1 MKSEKKKY
9 TIFNSLFTSL
19 KIAPFGTGCKLF
31 LSILN
36 SLLSPIQI
44 IVVANFIDSS
54 LQYINGAQ
62 NKNTIILNVV
72 FICLMQI
79 YGKLNGTILSLV
91 NQKISDKFQ
100 TIIDPLM
107 LEKQAKLKY
116 HHIENH
122 ETWNLIT
129 RVISR
134 SGFQES
140 LNNSFDLLQLI
151 VQIVGVWLILASQ
164 IWWTTIVIVI
174 ISIPLMFVS
183 IRSGRILYDMDKRVT
198 MLTRFMNYYASILTN
213 REAAAER
220 TIFGYTDKINEK
232 FIQAHKERTNT
243 NLKTITSRMLRTKIS
258 GLILIIFGIF
268 LMGILLNDVSTG
280 NISVGMYISFIG
292 TLMSILNGFSWRM
305 GSILQNFSGLKEYYK
320 EFNQFINLE
329 ECEECTEMFSSDKQ
343 SKKLEF
349 EYLEF
354 INVSFKYPGTEK
366 YVIKNLDLRLEKGNH
381 YAVVGANG
389 AGKTTIIK
397 LITRLYDVEEGEI
410 RLNGKDINLYKY
422 NELLSLFGIVYQD
435 FAKYYITLKEN
446 LTFSNDDQNISEMIT
461 QVGLDNVVNNWANGD
476 KTLLGK
482 IDPDGIDISGGEW
495 QKLAIARA
503 LYNNPAFKIL
513 DEPTASLSPTAESEI
528 YRNFQNVTRN
538 DTTLLITHRLGS
550 TKFVNEI
557 LVFDQGE
564 LVERGTHDYLMNKQG
579 IYNTL
584 FESQRKWYNE

>member
-1 MKSEKKKY
+1 MNLENKKY
-9 TIFNSLFTSL
+9 TIFNSLFISL
-19 KIAPFGTGCKLF
+19 RIAPFGIGCKLF

-36 SLLSPIQI
+36 SLISPIQI
-44 IVVANFIDSS
+44 IVIANFIDSS
-54 LQYINGAQ
+54 IQYINGAQ
-62 NKNTIILNVV
+62 NRNTIILNVV

-79 YGKLNGTILSLV
+79 YSKLSGTMLSLI

-100 TIIDPLM
+100 IKINPLI

-116 HHIENH
+116 FYIENH

-129 RVISR
+129 RVTSR

-151 VQIVGVWLILASQ
+151 VQITGIWLILASQ

-174 ISIPLMFVS
+174 ISIPLMIVS
-183 IRSGRILYDMDKRVT
+183 IRSGKILYDMDKKVT
-198 MLTRFMNYYASILTN
+198 RLTRFMNYYASILTN

-232 FIQAHKERTNT
+232 FMQAHKERTDT
-243 NLKTITSRMLRTKIS
+243 NLRTITSRMLRTKIS

-268 LMGILLNDVSTG
+268 LMGILLNHISTG
-280 NISVGMYISFIG
+280 DISVGMYISFIG
-292 TLMSILNGFSWRM
+292 TLMSVLNGLSWRV

-320 EFNQFINLE
+320 EFNQFVNLE
-329 ECEECTEMFSSDKQ
+329 ECLDMADYAKQ
-343 SKKLEF
+343 FQKIEF

-354 INVSFKYPGTEK
+354 VNVSFKYPGTEK
-366 YVIKNLDLRLEKGNH
+366 YVIKNVNLRLEKGNH

-397 LITRLYDVEEGEI
+397 LITRLYDVQEGEI
-410 RLNGKDINLYKY
+410 LLNGKNINLYKY
-422 NELLSLFGIVYQD
+422 NELVSLFGIVYQD
-435 FAKYYITLKEN
+435 FAKYYISLKKN
-446 LTFSNDDQNISEMIT
+446 ITFCSDDQNISETIKKA
-461 QVGLDNVVNNWANGD
+461 GLEDVVSNLPNGD
-476 KTLLGK
+476 KTILGK
-482 IDPDGIDISGGEW
+482 IDQDGIDISGGEW

-503 LYNNPAFKIL
+503 LYNDATFKIL
-513 DEPTASLSPTAESEI
+513 DEPTASLSPTAESEV
-528 YRNFQNVTRN
+528 YKNFQSIAKN

-564 LVERGTHDYLMNKQG
+564 LVERGTHEFLMNKQG
-579 IYNTL
+579 IYNTM
-584 FESQRKWYNE
+584 FESQRKWYND